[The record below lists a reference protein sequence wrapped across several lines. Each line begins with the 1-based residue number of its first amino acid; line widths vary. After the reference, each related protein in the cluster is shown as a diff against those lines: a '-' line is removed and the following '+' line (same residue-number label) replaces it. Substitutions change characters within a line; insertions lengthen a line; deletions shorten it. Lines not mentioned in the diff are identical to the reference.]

1 MKNILL
7 TTIWLSL
14 LATTVANAASISLI
28 NGVQGA
34 EACKQEIRTYAS
46 QAELHF
52 QRESAASFRGSSFT
66 YWINASSRFGEQR
79 GPMRYRCE
87 ISRNGEVL
95 EVIEEEGRWK
105 I

>member
-1 MKNILL
+1 MKHIFLA
-7 TTIWLSL
+7 TICLSL
-14 LATTVANAASISLI
+14 FATTGANAASISLI
-28 NGVQGA
+28 NGAQGA
-34 EACKQEIRTYAS
+34 KVCKQEIRTYAS

-66 YWINASSRFGEQR
+66 YWINASSKFGEQR

-87 ISRNGEVL
+87 ISRSGEVL
-95 EVIEEEGRWK
+95 ELIEEGGRWN